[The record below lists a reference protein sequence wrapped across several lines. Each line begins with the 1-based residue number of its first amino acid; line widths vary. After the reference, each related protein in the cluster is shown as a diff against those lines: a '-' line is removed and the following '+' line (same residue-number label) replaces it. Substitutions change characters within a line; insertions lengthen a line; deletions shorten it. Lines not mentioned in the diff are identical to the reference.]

1 MTARRRGKGEGSIYR
16 RASDG
21 RWVAALIMEDGRR
34 VVRRASSRKDAAAK
48 LELLLKARADG
59 QAPAADRS
67 TAAFLTDWLAVV
79 RNTVALGTFERYEQ
93 YVRVHAIP
101 TLGRIRLG
109 RLTPQHF
116 QRLYQEKLAAG
127 LSPTTVSHLHT
138 VLHGAFAEA
147 VRWGLL
153 SRNVV
158 ALARPPR
165 KVHVEVVALT
175 VEQARALLA
184 AAAGNRFEVLFIL
197 ALKTGM
203 RRGELLALHWEDV
216 DLDKGV
222 LQVRGT
228 LRRTHEGLTIGTPKT
243 AASRRRVV
251 LSPSSVAALR
261 RHRSRQQQERRAA
274 GDLWRDFGLVFP
286 NTLGR
291 PMEPRC
297 LLSDVY
303 RPLLE
308 RAGLP
313 PITFHTLRHT
323 AATLLLAEGEH
334 PKVVQELLG
343 HAQVSITLD
352 RYSHM
357 TPRLMSNAAALMDR
371 LLDEEESGS
380 QSAGES

>member
-1 MTARRRGKGEGSIYR
+1 MTARRRGKGEGSIYQ
-16 RASDG
+16 RASDS
-21 RWVAALIMEDGRR
+21 RWVAALIMDDGRR

-48 LELLLKARADG
+48 LELLLKARAEG
-59 QAPAADRS
+59 QTLAADRS
-67 TAAFLTDWLAVV
+67 TAAFLTEWLAVV
-79 RNTVALGTFERYEQ
+79 QNTVALGTFERYEQ
-93 YVRVHAIP
+93 YIRVHAIP
-101 TLGRIRLG
+101 ALGRIRLG

-116 QRLYQEKLAAG
+116 QRLYQEKLVAG
-127 LSPTTVSHLHT
+127 LSPTTVNHLHT

-147 VRWGLL
+147 VRWGLVP
-153 SRNVV
+153 RNVV
-158 ALARPPR
+158 ALVRPPR

-175 VEQARALLA
+175 VEEARALLA

-197 ALKTGM
+197 ALKSGM
-203 RRGELLALHWEDV
+203 RRGELLALRWEDV

-228 LRRTHEGLTIGTPKT
+228 LRRTREGLRIGTPKT
-243 AASRRRVV
+243 PASRRKVV
-251 LSPSSVAALR
+251 LSPSSVATLR
-261 RHRSRQQQERRAA
+261 RHQVRQQEERQAA
-274 GDLWRDFGLVFP
+274 GDLWQDFGLVFP

-303 RPLLE
+303 RPLLR

-371 LLDEEESGS
+371 LLDGEEPSS
-380 QSAGES
+380 PTPDSS